1 MTNEYRFEN
10 SAKTLCMA
18 IKKLVENP
26 DTLDNFESY
35 LSHHFDTWL
44 EKFAS
49 TPEDM
54 ASEFQHFSEIEF

>member
-1 MTNEYRFEN
+1 MTENRFEN
-10 SAKTLCMA
+10 SASVLCKA
-18 IKKLVENP
+18 IKKLAENL

-54 ASEFQHFSEIEF
+54 SSEFQHFSEIEF